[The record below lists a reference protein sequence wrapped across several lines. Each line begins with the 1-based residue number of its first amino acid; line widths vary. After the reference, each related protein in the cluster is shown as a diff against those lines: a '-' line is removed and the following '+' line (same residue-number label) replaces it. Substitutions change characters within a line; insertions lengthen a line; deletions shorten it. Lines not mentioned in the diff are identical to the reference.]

1 MNAKN
6 FIAQKLS
13 AKVVG
18 QAPCLSILAALFLLL
33 PVAARSQ
40 SLWCES
46 TSKSIFVDE
55 RSLNVG
61 DILTIAI
68 SESSTENKN
77 NDTSTERKSS
87 LAAAITSFLYPP
99 GATGLLTK
107 NGSLPAMAFNSDHI
121 HNGSGAISDS
131 ETIVAQIAV
140 RIIDVLPNG
149 DLMVEGKRETSFSQE
164 NQTIVLRGVVR
175 PQDVLSNNT
184 VYSYNVADA
193 TIQIIGKGTVSDSQN
208 KGWFNRIWDK
218 INPF

>member
-1 MNAKN
+1 MNKKTSFKN
-6 FIAQKLS
+6 LS
-13 AKVVG
+13 VLAVLVVLLG
-18 QAPCLSILAALFLLL
+18 PVLA
-33 PVAARSQ
+33 RGQ
-40 SLWCES
+40 SLWCEE
-46 TSKSIFVDE
+46 TSKSIFADK

-77 NDTSTERKSS
+77 NATATERKSS
-87 LAAAITSFLYPP
+87 LSAAITAFLYPA
-99 GATGLLTK
+99 GATSLLTK
-107 NGSLPAMAFNSDHI
+107 GGQLPAMAYNSDHQ
-121 HNGSGAISDS
+121 HNGSGTISDS

-140 RIIDVLPNG
+140 HIIDVLPNG
-149 DLMVEGKRETSFSQE
+149 NLVIEGKRETSFSNE

-175 PQDVLSNNT
+175 PFDVLSNNT
-184 VYSYNVADA
+184 VFSYNVADA